1 VRSDAVDVVGIEFE
15 KSKKKFENVPGATHN
30 REELVLVSPLRSQ
43 KRIE

>member
-15 KSKKKFENVPGATHN
+15 KSKKFENVPGATHN
-30 REELVLVSPLRSQ
+30 REELVLVSPLGSQ